1 MNAPSPSFIFSTRD
15 VAAALRFVDAVTGR
29 VIQDPVGVEAEGLT
43 FQTKL
48 NGDVILFGPV
58 PGGPRQISV
67 RPAAPAYQ
75 PRLVTLV
82 LPRLVSDSDPNSIF
96 KPALIRLQPSPDYRV
111 TGNLAALRVSLSGM
125 RPDGRRRIGN
135 ALVRLSSDVAGMPG
149 AAAVTNMAGEALLV
163 IAGLPLTKPGDL
175 NATPHFPYKLDAV
188 ADPASPA
195 TGLVSVSALEA
206 LAASGGFAQGP
217 FVDPDILSRGSAPAF
232 AVMPSLPVS
241 LAAGEIG
248 VIAADW
254 QPLWPPP

>member
-1 MNAPSPSFIFSTRD
+1 MNAPAPSFIFSTRD
-15 VAAALRFVDAVTGR
+15 AAAALRFVDAVTGH
-29 VIQDPVGVEAEGLT
+29 VLQDPVRVEAEGLT
-43 FQTKL
+43 FFTKQ

-58 PGGPRQISV
+58 LGGLRQISV
-67 RPAAPAYQ
+67 RPVKPAYQ

-82 LPRLVSDSDPNSIF
+82 LPRPVSVSDPNSIF
-96 KPALIRLQPSPDYRV
+96 KPALIRLHPSPDYRV
-111 TGNLAALRVSLSGM
+111 TGNLAALRVSLGGT

-135 ALVRLSSDVAGMPG
+135 ALVRLTSDIAGMPG
-149 AAAVTNMAGEALLV
+149 AAAVTNMAGEALLI

-175 NATPHFPYKLDAV
+175 NATPHFPYKLDAIV
-188 ADPASPA
+188 DPAAPA

-217 FVDPDILSRGSAPAF
+217 LIDPDILALGSAPAF

-241 LAAGEIG
+241 LAAGEIS

-254 QPLWPPP
+254 QPLWPAP